1 MTALE
6 FTIPLSLGVVSSVH
20 CTQMCG
26 PIVLAYSLPLGEAR
40 RGALAHVAYNLG
52 RLLTYAMLGA
62 LAGAAGGGVATLG
75 RLAGIERTAALVA
88 GSVMI
93 VAGILMSG
101 WLPRTTLVTIGET
114 GPLRRLGAARLL
126 RSSRPASKFALGAAL
141 GFLPCGLIYAAL
153 LKALDT
159 GSALDGALT
168 MLAFGL
174 GTSGALLAIG
184 IFSTAITTRFRRYGT
199 VMATASLLLLGCFLL
214 WRGFTASSGQGHSHH
229 VHIS

>member
-6 FTIPLSLGVVSSVH
+6 FSIPLSLGVVSSIH

-26 PIVLAYSLPLGEAR
+26 PIVLAYSLPLGESR
-40 RGALAHVAYNLG
+40 RGAVAHLAYNLG
-52 RLLTYAMLGA
+52 RLLTYTALGA
-62 LAGAAGGGVATLG
+62 VAGAAGSGVAALG
-75 RLAGIERTAALVA
+75 QLAGIERTAALVA

-101 WLPRTTLVTIGET
+101 WLPRTTLVTIGDT
-114 GPLRRLGAARLL
+114 GPLRRLGAGWLL
-126 RSSRPASKFALGAAL
+126 RSPRPASKLALGAAL

-159 GSALDGALT
+159 GSATDGALT

-184 IFSTAITTRFRRYGT
+184 ILSTAITTRFRRYGT
-199 VMATASLLLLGCFLL
+199 LMATASLLLLGCFLL
-214 WRGFTASSGQGHSHH
+214 WRGLTAPVAGEPCHH
-229 VHIS
+229 VHAS